1 MRIVVDLDETQLA
14 VVVGRVTE
22 AVLARLEA
30 ERSPRLL
37 PVKEAAPLLGLSEK
51 ALYVRCSRGELP
63 CYRTGARV
71 LVDPAEAR
79 DVMRRG

>member
-37 PVKEAAPLLGLSEK
+37 PVREAAPLLGLTEH
-51 ALYVRCSRGELP
+51 ALRGQI
-63 CYRTGARV
+63 ARGRV
-71 LVDPAEAR
+71 PVHRIGGRILLDVAEIREAAR
-79 DVMRRG
+79 HG